1 MNSPRSAARAMTTR
15 LTRTKDAARTSTLA
29 PAGPAGTPGTGG
41 TRASNLTGGTAAGAA
56 GDGRRI
62 WLIVAALGT
71 GLLLASLDQTIVS
84 TALPTIVGDLGG
96 ASHLSWVVTA
106 YLLASTVSTPIWGKL
121 GDLYGRKRFF
131 QAAIVIFVAA
141 SMLAGLSQSMT
152 EVIAFRALQ
161 GLGGGGLVVGAMTI
175 ISDLV
180 SPRERGRYQGVFS
193 ALFAVSSVLGP
204 LLGGLFVDHLSWHWI
219 FYINVPVG
227 VAAFAVVTAVLPAI
241 RNRAKTSI
249 DYLGAAVLAAATTC
263 LVLFTSLGGSSIAWS
278 SATSIGLGAGG
289 VALLGL
295 FALVE
300 RRAAEPI
307 LPPRLFTLKV
317 FNIAS
322 LMSFVVGFAMFG
334 SIIFL
339 PLFLQVVKGIDP
351 TVSGL
356 QMLPMSLGLMI
367 ASMTTGRLISA
378 FGRYK
383 VFPIIGTGLMTVG
396 VALFSLLTPDVST
409 LRLSLSMF
417 VFGVGMG
424 MVMPVLTL
432 SVQNAVDPR
441 DLGAATSGATFF
453 RSIGG
458 SFGTAVFGTIFAN
471 VLAGK
476 LAHLVGG
483 APLPGGVTGSNVSP
497 KLIAGLPEALRTGFI
512 QTYTDSLQVV
522 FLVAVPIAF
531 LGFLTAWLLPELRM
545 RRSSGLDA
553 RTEATAAADAGLVG
567 TADAALVGATAG
579 QAATAGH
586 ARPRT
591 TTGGTV
597 VPAPRLADLG
607 LRTASGDE
615 PELTIPDTVPADLML
630 SGDLARRGRSPR
642 HDG

>member
-1 MNSPRSAARAMTTR
+1 MSSPRSAGQTDGARADAGGGVTR
-15 LTRTKDAARTSTLA
+15 ATRRTATDAATTNTATNTATGADTASSTA
-29 PAGPAGTPGTGG
+29 DA
-41 TRASNLTGGTAAGAA
+41 AS
-56 GDGRRI
+56 GRRI

-71 GLLLASLDQTIVS
+71 GLLLASLDQTIVA

-96 ASHLSWVVTA
+96 ATHLSWVVTA

-131 QAAIVIFVAA
+131 QAAIIIFVLA
-141 SMLAGLSQSMT
+141 SALAGLSQSMF

-175 ISDLV
+175 ISDVV

-193 ALFAVSSVLGP
+193 ALFATSSVLGP

-219 FYINVPVG
+219 FYVNVPVG
-227 VAAFAVVTAVLPAI
+227 AAALAVATAVLPAI
-241 RNRAKTSI
+241 RSRAKRSI
-249 DYLGAAVLAAATTC
+249 DYLGTTLLAAGATC
-263 LVLFTSLGGSSIAWS
+263 LVLFTSLGGSSLAWG
-278 SATSIGLGAGG
+278 SATSVGLAVGG
-289 VALLGL
+289 VALLGV

-300 RRAAEPI
+300 RRATEAV
-307 LPPRLFTLKV
+307 LPPRLFKIKT
-317 FNIAS
+317 FRIAS

-334 SIIFL
+334 AITFL
-339 PLFLQVVKGIDP
+339 PLFLQIVKGIDP

-356 QMLPMSLGLMI
+356 QMLPMSLGLML
-367 ASMTTGRLISA
+367 ASMTTGRLISSW
-378 FGRYK
+378 GRYK
-383 VFPIIGTGLMTVG
+383 VFPIIGTGLLTVG
-396 VALFSLLTPDVST
+396 LALFSLLTPDVST

-424 MVMPVLTL
+424 LVMPVLTL

-471 VLAGK
+471 VLTGK
-476 LAHLVGG
+476 LAHLMGG
-483 APLPGGVTGSNVSP
+483 SALPGGVSGSDVSP
-497 KLIAGLPEALRTGFI
+497 KLIASLPAALRTGFI

-545 RRSSGLDA
+545 RRTSGLDA
-553 RTEATAAADAGLVG
+553 RTEAAANALAVTVPDTIPDDLVPMAPTAAAS
-567 TADAALVGATAG
+567 
-579 QAATAGH
+579 
-586 ARPRT
+586 T
-591 TTGGTV
+591 T
-597 VPAPRLADLG
+597 
-607 LRTASGDE
+607 
-615 PELTIPDTVPADLML
+615 
-630 SGDLARRGRSPR
+630 
-642 HDG
+642 

>member
-1 MNSPRSAARAMTTR
+1 MTHRPARTTAALGTTGDPATGA
-15 LTRTKDAARTSTLA
+15 TRTPTDTARGTTPTSVT
-29 PAGPAGTPGTGG
+29 T
-41 TRASNLTGGTAAGAA
+41 NLTATGPTATSGTAG
-56 GDGRRI
+56 GGSRI

-71 GLLLASLDQTIVS
+71 GVLLASLDQTIVS

-96 ASHLSWVVTA
+96 AAHLSWVVTA

-141 SMLAGLSQSMT
+141 SMLAGLSQSMV

-161 GLGGGGLVVGAMTI
+161 GLGGGGLMVGAITI
-175 ISDLV
+175 ISDVV

-227 VAAFAVVTAVLPAI
+227 IAAFAVVTVVLPVI
-241 RNRAKTSI
+241 RSQRKISI
-249 DYLGAAVLAAATTC
+249 DYAGAALLAAAATC
-263 LVLFTSLGGSSIAWS
+263 LVLFTSLGGSSIAWG
-278 SATSIGLGAGG
+278 SATSIGLVVGG
-289 VALLGL
+289 VVLLGL

-307 LPPRLFTLKV
+307 LPPRLFTVKV
-317 FNIAS
+317 FNVAS
-322 LMSFVVGFAMFG
+322 LMSFVSGFAMFG

-356 QMLPMSLGLMI
+356 QMLPMSVGLMI
-367 ASMTTGRLISA
+367 ASMATGRLISA
-378 FGRYK
+378 TGRYR
-383 VFPIIGTGLMTVG
+383 VYPIVGSGLMTIG
-396 VALFSLLTPDVST
+396 TALLSLLTPDVST
-409 LRLSLSMF
+409 LRLGLSMF
-417 VFGVGMG
+417 VFGVGIG
-424 MVMPVLTL
+424 MVMPVLTI

-476 LAHLVGG
+476 LASAFEGG
-483 APLPGGVTGSNVSP
+483 SLPAGITGSDVSP
-497 KLIAGLPEALRTGFI
+497 KLIASLPAALRAGFI

-545 RRSSGLDA
+545 RRVSGLDA
-553 RTEATAAADAGLVG
+553 RAEATVG
-567 TADAALVGATAG
+567 GPTAG
-579 QAATAGH
+579 
-586 ARPRT
+586 
-591 TTGGTV
+591 
-597 VPAPRLADLG
+597 
-607 LRTASGDE
+607 RTAVDHLG
-615 PELTIPDTVPADLML
+615 ELSIPDTVPADLL
-630 SGDLARRGRSPR
+630 RATEAAPVPARTGPVQ
-642 HDG
+642 